1 MQETQGRYPGVGIGN
16 SLQYSCLEHF
26 MERSLEGCLQRVGHN
41 LGTELCCAVI
51 SQAQLCPTL
60 GDPMDSSL
68 PGSSVHWD
76 SPGKNTGVGSHFL
89 PQGIFLTQEQNM
101 GLMHCRQILYQL
113 SYQGRPQRLSTRTQN
128 KYLLLLSLFKFTSL
142 RVKSQRGAFFH
153 KTLTGRKNFASLN
166 AILLRPELGTG
177 FK

>member
-1 MQETQGRYPGVGIGN
+1 MQETQGRYPGVGNGN

-26 MERSLEGCLQRVGHN
+26 MERSLHSMGLLRVGHD
-41 LGTELCCAVI
+41 LATELCCAVI

-68 PGSSVHWD
+68 RGSSVHWD

-89 PQGIFLTQEQNM
+89 LHGIFLTQEQNQ

-113 SYQGRPQRLSTRTQN
+113 SYQGTPQRLSTHTQSR
-128 KYLLLLSLFKFTSL
+128 YFLLLSLFKFTSL

-153 KTLTGRKNFASLN
+153 KTLTGRNRTLH
-166 AILLRPELGTG
+166 P
-177 FK
+177 